1 MRRIVIFGMISLVGA
16 FIDFLIVSGVL
27 ALGLGSLPAF
37 ALAMCVSGSVVY
49 VFHQKLTFSDQSGS
63 QLSRKRL
70 AVFLAN
76 TLVVF
81 LFRVAVFEAVSL
93 TGLQQELCV
102 ALAIVS
108 SFFLNYLVS
117 RFWIFKASEGEGKE

>member
-16 FIDFLIVSGVL
+16 LIDFPIVSGML
-27 ALGLGSLPAF
+27 ALGQGSLLAF
-37 ALAMCVSGSVVY
+37 AVAMCVSGSVVY
-49 VFHQKLTFSDQSGS
+49 VFHQKLTFSDQSGP
-63 QLSRKRL
+63 QFSRKRL
-70 AVFLAN
+70 AQFLGN

-93 TGLQQELCV
+93 TGLQQEICV

-117 RFWIFKASEGEGKE
+117 RFWIFKANVGEGKE

>member
-1 MRRIVIFGMISLVGA
+1 MISLVGA
-16 FIDFLIVSGVL
+16 LIDFPIVSGML
-27 ALGLGSLPAF
+27 ALGQGSLLAF
-37 ALAMCVSGSVVY
+37 AVAMCVSGSVVY
-49 VFHQKLTFSDQSGS
+49 VFHQKLTFSDQSGP
-63 QLSRKRL
+63 QFSRKRL
-70 AVFLAN
+70 AQFLGN

-93 TGLQQELCV
+93 TGLQQEICV

-117 RFWIFKASEGEGKE
+117 RFWIFKANVGEGKE